1 MVRIIVFD
9 WTGGRR
15 AARDDGG
22 QRSVGTRT
30 VQYLNICKSTVLYQY
45 GGLVQ
50 YCTRTVQAQV
60 QVRNCS
66 TVIGTVPILVLYFYS
81 QSTVLVLVLHCALT
95 MRCPTVRVLYSHRYP
110 DRYISIP
117 YRYGLMHQ

>member
-15 AARDDGG
+15 AARDDDGG

-30 VQYLNICKSTVLYQY
+30 VQYLNICKSTVP
-45 GGLVQ
+45 

-95 MRCPTVRVLYSHRYP
+95 MRCPTVLYSHRYP